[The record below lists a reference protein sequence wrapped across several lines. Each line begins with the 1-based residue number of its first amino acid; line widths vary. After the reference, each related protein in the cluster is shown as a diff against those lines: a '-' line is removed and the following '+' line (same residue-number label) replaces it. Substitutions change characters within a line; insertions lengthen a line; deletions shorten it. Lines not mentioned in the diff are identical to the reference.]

1 MNLTYE
7 EAILELEQ
15 ILNQLESEDCTL
27 KESIEKFKRGV
38 KLYNH
43 CKDLISKA
51 EGEIKILL
59 EDDENM
65 KEETFSME
73 V

>member
-1 MNLTYE
+1 MKLTYE
-7 EAILELEQ
+7 EAVLELEK
-15 ILNQLESEDCTL
+15 ILIELESEDCTL

-38 KLYNH
+38 MLFNH
-43 CKDLISKA
+43 CKDLITKA

-59 EDDENM
+59 EDEDDM